1 MVNMMKMEGKKIVQ
15 NTDQKVKV
23 KLDSGA
29 SVNIMPTSVYRRINP
44 QLFDTNGAPQLDKFD
59 KDWTNL
65 VAYGGSIIRQIGVKP
80 VACKW
85 GKKNFVTNFHI
96 VDAENHPVLLGL
108 GTLRYLDLFVEH
120 PLVFIDTVKI
130 RSVHMVK
137 RSGTQGNDEILQ
149 DLERPLEVP
158 RVGDMF
164 CSTPASED
172 LCQRDLPKAQE

>member
-1 MVNMMKMEGKKIVQ
+1 MEGKKIFQ
-15 NTDQKVKV
+15 NADQNIKV

-29 SVNIMPTSVYRRINP
+29 SVNMMPTSVYRRINL
-44 QLFDTNGAPQLDKFD
+44 QLFDSNGVPQLDKFD

-65 VAYGGSIIRQIGVKP
+65 VAYGGSIIKQIGVKP

-108 GTLRYLDLFVEH
+108 STLRYLGLLVEH
-120 PLVFIDTVKI
+120 PLVFIETVKI
-130 RSVHMVK
+130 RPVHMVK
-137 RSGTQGNDEILQ
+137 RSGTQRNEEISH
-149 DLERPLEVP
+149 DLERPVEVP
-158 RVGDMF
+158 KVGDMF

-172 LCQRDLPKAQE
+172 FCQRDLPKAQE

>member
-1 MVNMMKMEGKKIVQ
+1 MVRKYFK

-44 QLFDTNGAPQLDKFD
+44 QLFYSNGAPQTDKFD

-65 VAYGGSIIRQIGVKP
+65 VAYGGSIIKQIGMKP

-108 GTLRYLDLFVEH
+108 GTLRYLGLFVEH

-130 RSVHMVK
+130 RPVHLVK
-137 RSGTQGNDEILQ
+137 RSGTQ
-149 DLERPLEVP
+149 
-158 RVGDMF
+158 
-164 CSTPASED
+164 
-172 LCQRDLPKAQE
+172 